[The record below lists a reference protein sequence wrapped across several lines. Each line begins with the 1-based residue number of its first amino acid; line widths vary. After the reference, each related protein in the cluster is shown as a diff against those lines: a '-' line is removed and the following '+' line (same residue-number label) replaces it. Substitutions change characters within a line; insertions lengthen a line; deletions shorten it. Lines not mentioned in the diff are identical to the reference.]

1 MDAFERVFI
10 EAAARVRLNGL
21 RCQLT
26 HEEVLIAIQYLEKLI
41 DSRPKSPAVAKVV
54 PIRKE
59 CPDALLPDGDICPR
73 CGGPRAPSG
82 VDGGSWVHF
91 PRRSPSEILQ
101 DELEPLPNEN
111 LKYAV

>member
-1 MDAFERVFI
+1 MDLTFSKEM
-10 EAAARVRLNGL
+10 EAIGNLGWLAA
-21 RCQLT
+21 QLT
-26 HEEVLIAIQYLEKLI
+26 LPEIQIATEYIEKLI
-41 DSRPKSPAVAKVV
+41 ASRPKSPAVAKVV

-59 CPDALLPDGDICPR
+59 ECPDALTPDGDICPR

-91 PRRSPSEILQ
+91 PRKSPSELLQ